1 MPSQNGKEKKKV
13 LNKESSRTSGK
24 KTIAFV
30 EVVASIGMM
39 LYAIR
44 SSVDAESD
52 SMTRLSWQQ
61 R

>member
-1 MPSQNGKEKKKV
+1 MPSQNGKKEKKKV

-39 LYAIR
+39 L
-44 SSVDAESD
+44 
-52 SMTRLSWQQ
+52 
-61 R
+61 